1 MDMWGNRSGY
11 SYQGKMWHD
20 ATGQYFIS
28 LIASNDPGFTPQAQA
43 PLELMMEQSA
53 LLHMKYHYRGV
64 EILLHLIR

>member
-1 MDMWGNRSGY
+1 
-11 SYQGKMWHD
+11 MWHD